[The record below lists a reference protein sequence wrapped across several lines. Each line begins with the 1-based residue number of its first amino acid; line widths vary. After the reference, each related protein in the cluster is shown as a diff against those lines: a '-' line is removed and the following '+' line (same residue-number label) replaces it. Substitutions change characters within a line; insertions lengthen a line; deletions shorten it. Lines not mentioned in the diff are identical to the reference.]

1 MHFIGEQQGMI
12 TFRTIR
18 WKNLLSTGNVFT
30 EIRLDK
36 ASTTLICG
44 ENGAGK
50 TTLLDA
56 LTFVLYGKPYRNINL
71 PQLVNTINGKDC
83 LVEIEFGVNG
93 SDYKVVRGQSP
104 KVFVMFKDGKEIEQ
118 TANAKDYQH
127 ILESQILKMN
137 YKTFCQVVIL
147 GSTNYIP
154 FMRLPAADR
163 RNIVENLL
171 DIDVF
176 SKMNDMLKGR
186 LTGAKDSL
194 RTVESDIATLKLR
207 MDAKREFIQKTEEK
221 SDSQLESY
229 AASEREENA
238 NLQALVEKKAQIQEE
253 IASLLESV
261 VDVEKRRDSL
271 SQMNALKKQMTTG
284 VKKAQDEKTFY
295 EENADCPV
303 CKSSLSEEFRQ
314 DMIGKKASRESELQ
328 EALDRMTRMIEES
341 RKELDEK
348 NDILSAIDGKKQES
362 HRTDSA
368 ITGAKK
374 YIRQLQELADKT
386 RRDRESLQSERDALS
401 AIERDGDAAEDRRKE
416 LVGDMHTMEIAA
428 VLLKDSGIK
437 RKIIRKYIP
446 ALNKIINKYL
456 ISMDFFAQFTLN
468 EEFTEII
475 KSRHRD
481 EFSYENF
488 SEGEKLR
495 IDLSLL
501 LAWRDIARMKN
512 CANTNLLILD
522 EVFDSSLDAVGTEE
536 VMKILQSMGSTN
548 NVFVISHKADQ
559 LLDKFQNI
567 LTFRKSNNF
576 SRIA

>member
-1 MHFIGEQQGMI
+1 MI
-12 TFRTIR
+12 TFTKIR

-30 EIRLDK
+30 EVQLDK
-36 ASTTLICG
+36 SATTLVCG

-50 TTLLDA
+50 TTMLDA
-56 LTFVLYGKPYRNINL
+56 LTFVLYGKPFRNINL
-71 PQLVNTINGKDC
+71 PLLVNSINGKDC
-83 LVEIEFGVNG
+83 VAEIEFSLN
-93 SDYKVVRGQSP
+93 SSKYKVTRGLAP
-104 KVFVMFKDGKEIEQ
+104 KVFVIEKDGKIVEQ
-118 TANAKDYQH
+118 TANAKDYQA
-127 ILESQILKMN
+127 ILEGQILKMN

-147 GSTNYIP
+147 GSTNYVP

-176 SKMNDMLKGR
+176 SKMNEVLKTR
-186 LTGAKDSL
+186 LSETKESL
-194 RTVESDIATLKLR
+194 RDVEGQIST
-207 MDAKREFIQKTEEK
+207 AKMRIEHKADMIKKIEEK

-229 AASEREENA
+229 KTSAAEEQKS
-238 NLQALVEKKAQIQEE
+238 LQALLEKKAELQTE
-253 IASLLESV
+253 IAALAESV
-261 VDVEKRRDSL
+261 ASVDKQRDSL
-271 SQMNALKKQMTTG
+271 SQMNALRKQMQG
-284 VKKAQDEKTFY
+284 SVKKVQDEREFY
-295 EENADCPV
+295 KQNEDCPV
-303 CKSSLSEEFRQ
+303 CKHELPDEFRQ
-314 DMIGKKASRESELQ
+314 EMIGKKESRETEL
-328 EALDRMTRMIEES
+328 ALGL
-341 RKELDEK
+341 RKMEQMLEDARTKLDIANVVVK
-348 NDILSAIDGKKQES
+348 QIDEKKQES

-368 ITGAKK
+368 IASSKK
-374 YIRQLQELADKT
+374 YLKQLQDLAEKT
-386 RRDRESLQSERDALS
+386 QREKASLQTERDAMAALQG
-401 AIERDGDAAEDRRKE
+401 EEDGAEGQKKD
-416 LVGDMHTMEIAA
+416 LVQDLHTMEIAT

-468 EEFTEII
+468 EDFNEII

-536 VMKILQSMGSTN
+536 VIKILQSMGGSN
-548 NVFVISHKADQ
+548 NIFVISHKSDQ

-567 LTFRKSNNF
+567 LTYKKVNNF
-576 SRIA
+576 SKLCSP

>member
-1 MHFIGEQQGMI
+1 MI
-12 TFRTIR
+12 TFTKIR

-30 EIRLDK
+30 EVQLDK
-36 ASTTLICG
+36 SPTTLVCG

-50 TTLLDA
+50 TTMLDA
-56 LTFVLYGKPYRNINL
+56 LTFVLYGKPFRNVNL
-71 PQLVNTINGKDC
+71 PQLVNSINGKDC
-83 LVEIEFGVNG
+83 VVEIEFSTNG
-93 SDYKVVRGQSP
+93 SKYKVTRGQAP
-104 KVFVMFKDGKEIEQ
+104 KIFTIQKDGKEIPQ
-118 TANAKDYQH
+118 TANAKDYQA
-127 ILESQILKMN
+127 ILEGQILKMN

-147 GSTNYIP
+147 GSTNYVP

-176 SKMNDMLKGR
+176 SKMNELLKVR
-186 LTGAKDSL
+186 VAETRDAIRDVDSAI
-194 RTVESDIATLKLR
+194 STLK
-207 MDAKREFIQKTEEK
+207 MKIEHKQDMIGKIESK

-229 AASEREENA
+229 LTNSREE
-238 NLQALVEKKAQIQEE
+238 QATLDELIEKKSRLQTDLAEMAV
-253 IASLLESV
+253 ASDALKTQRESV
-261 VDVEKRRDSL
+261 NQLVT
-271 SQMNALKKQMTTG
+271 LKKQMTAG
-284 VKKAQDEKTFY
+284 IKKAQEERQFY
-295 EENADCPV
+295 AENEDCPV
-303 CKSSLSEEFRQ
+303 CKHGLPQTFRD
-314 DMIGKKASRESELQ
+314 DMIVKKQQRQGELEQ
-328 EALDRMTRMIEES
+328 ALVQIDGMITKAKAELEALEDKAEAANTKRNEIST
-341 RKELDEK
+341 
-348 NDILSAIDGKKQES
+348 
-362 HRTDSA
+362 TDSA
-368 ITGAKK
+368 IASSKK
-374 YIRQLQELADKT
+374 YLKQLQELSDRT
-386 RRDRESLQSERDALS
+386 RREKDSLQTERDSLKTLQG
-401 AIERDGDAAEDRRKE
+401 EEDTAESNKKTLHEDYRN
-416 LVGDMHTMEIAA
+416 MEIAA

-468 EEFTEII
+468 EDFNEII

-481 EFSYENF
+481 EFSYDNF

-536 VMKILQSMGSTN
+536 VIKILQSMGGTN
-548 NVFVISHKADQ
+548 NIFVISHKSDQ

-567 LTFRKSNNF
+567 LTYKKVNNF
-576 SRIA
+576 SKLC

>member
-1 MHFIGEQQGMI
+1 MI
-12 TFRTIR
+12 TFTKIR

-30 EIRLDK
+30 EVQLDK
-36 ASTTLICG
+36 SPTTLVCG

-50 TTLLDA
+50 TTMLDA
-56 LTFVLYGKPYRNINL
+56 LTFVLYGKPFRNVNL
-71 PQLVNTINGKDC
+71 PQLVNSINGKDC
-83 LVEIEFGVNG
+83 VVEIEFSTNG
-93 SDYKVVRGQSP
+93 SKYKVTRGQAP
-104 KVFVMFKDGKEIEQ
+104 KIFTIQKDGKEIPQ
-118 TANAKDYQH
+118 TANAKDYQA
-127 ILESQILKMN
+127 ILEGQILKMN

-147 GSTNYIP
+147 GSTNYVP

-176 SKMNDMLKGR
+176 SKMNELLKVR
-186 LTGAKDSL
+186 VAETRDSI
-194 RTVESDIATLKLR
+194 RDVDSAISTLK
-207 MDAKREFIQKTEEK
+207 MKIEHKQDMIGKIESK

-229 AASEREENA
+229 LTNSREE
-238 NLQALVEKKAQIQEE
+238 QATLDELVEKKSRLQTDLAEMAV
-253 IASLLESV
+253 ASDALKTQRESV
-261 VDVEKRRDSL
+261 NQLVT
-271 SQMNALKKQMTTG
+271 LKKQMTAG
-284 VKKAQDEKTFY
+284 IKKAQEERQFY
-295 EENADCPV
+295 AENEDCPV
-303 CKSSLSEEFRQ
+303 CKHGLPQTFRD
-314 DMIGKKASRESELQ
+314 DMIVKKQQRQGELEQ
-328 EALDRMTRMIEES
+328 ALVQIDGMIAKAKAELEALEDKAEAANTKRNEIST
-341 RKELDEK
+341 
-348 NDILSAIDGKKQES
+348 
-362 HRTDSA
+362 TDSA
-368 ITGAKK
+368 IASSKK
-374 YIRQLQELADKT
+374 YLKQLQELSDRT
-386 RRDRESLQSERDALS
+386 RREKDSLQTERDSLKTLQG
-401 AIERDGDAAEDRRKE
+401 EEDTAESNKKTLHEDYRN
-416 LVGDMHTMEIAA
+416 MEIAA

-468 EEFTEII
+468 EDFNEII

-481 EFSYENF
+481 EFSYDNF

-536 VMKILQSMGSTN
+536 VIKILQSMGGTN
-548 NVFVISHKADQ
+548 NIFVISHKSDQ

-567 LTFRKSNNF
+567 LTYKKVNNF
-576 SRIA
+576 SKLC

>member
-1 MHFIGEQQGMI
+1 MI
-12 TFRTIR
+12 TFTKIR

-30 EIRLDK
+30 EVQLDK
-36 ASTTLICG
+36 SPTTLVCG

-50 TTLLDA
+50 TTMLDA
-56 LTFVLYGKPYRNINL
+56 LTFVLYGKPFRNINL
-71 PQLVNTINGKDC
+71 PLLVNSINGKDC
-83 LVEIEFGVNG
+83 VAEIEFSLN
-93 SDYKVVRGQSP
+93 SSKYKVTRGLAP
-104 KVFVMFKDGKEIEQ
+104 KLFAIEKDGKMVEQ
-118 TANAKDYQH
+118 TANAKDYQA
-127 ILESQILKMN
+127 ILEGQILKMN

-147 GSTNYIP
+147 GSTNYVP

-176 SKMNDMLKGR
+176 SKMNEVLKTRLSETKEALRDVEGQISTAKMRIEHKADMIK
-186 LTGAKDSL
+186 K
-194 RTVESDIATLKLR
+194 I
-207 MDAKREFIQKTEEK
+207 EEK

-229 AASEREENA
+229 KTSATEEQSS
-238 NLQALVEKKAQIQEE
+238 LQALLEKKAELQTE
-253 IASLLESV
+253 ITALTESV
-261 VDVEKRRDSL
+261 ASVDKQRDSL
-271 SQMNALKKQMTTG
+271 SQMNTLRKQMQG
-284 VKKAQDEKTFY
+284 SVKKVQVEREFY
-295 EENADCPV
+295 KQNEDCPV
-303 CKSSLSEEFRQ
+303 CKHELPDEFRQ
-314 DMIGKKASRESELQ
+314 EMISKKESRETEL
-328 EALDRMTRMIEES
+328 ALGL
-341 RKELDEK
+341 RKMEQMLEDARTKLDIANVVVK
-348 NDILSAIDGKKQES
+348 QIDEKKQES

-368 ITGAKK
+368 ITSSKK
-374 YIRQLQELADKT
+374 YLKQLQELAEKVQ
-386 RRDRESLQSERDALS
+386 REKASLQTERDAMAALQG
-401 AIERDGDAAEDRRKE
+401 EEDGAEGQKKD
-416 LVGDMHTMEIAA
+416 LVQDLHTMEIAT

-468 EEFTEII
+468 EDFNEII

-536 VMKILQSMGSTN
+536 VIKILQSMGGSN
-548 NVFVISHKADQ
+548 NIFVISHKSDQ

-567 LTFRKSNNF
+567 LTYKKVNNF
-576 SRIA
+576 SKLCSP

>member
-1 MHFIGEQQGMI
+1 MI

-93 SDYKVVRGQSP
+93 SDYKVIRGQAP
-104 KVFVMFKDGKEIEQ
+104 KIFTIAKDGKEIEQ
-118 TANAKDYQH
+118 TANAKDYQQ

-147 GSTNYIP
+147 GSTNYVP

-176 SKMNDMLKGR
+176 SKMNEILKGK

-194 RTVESDIATLKLR
+194 RTVENEISTLKLR
-207 MDAKREFIQKTEEK
+207 ADAKREFIEKTEQK

-229 AASEREENA
+229 SASEREENA

-253 IASLLESV
+253 ISTLLESV
-261 VDVEKRRDSL
+261 VDVEKKRDSL

-295 EENADCPV
+295 QDNTDCPV
-303 CKSSLSEEFRQ
+303 CKSSLSADFRE
-314 DMIGKKASRESELQ
+314 DMIRKKSGRESELQ

-341 RKELDEK
+341 RKELEEK
-348 NDILSAIDGKKQES
+348 SEILSAIDSKKQES

-374 YIRQLQELADKT
+374 YIRQLQDLADKT

-401 AIERDGDAAEDRRKE
+401 AVQREGDAAEDRRKE
-416 LVGDMHTMEIAA
+416 LVSDMHTMEIAA

-536 VMKILQSMGSTN
+536 VIKILQSMGSTN

-567 LTFRKSNNF
+567 LTFKKSNNF